1 MKVELFIENKST
13 YFPIRLK
20 WVLITV
26 SVDNDRIIP
35 GSCLSYYL
43 PLSSDLES

>member
-26 SVDNDRIIP
+26 VDNDRIIP

-43 PLSSDLES
+43 LLSSDLES